1 MTGKITGITFN
12 ADRSQNITFT
22 VNQDVRDLYDDMNG
36 KELDIEVKLHHRK
49 RSLDSNAYC
58 WEIIDKIAAKTGSLR
73 VEVYREAIR
82 DIPGVSYIGCYPNDK
97 IEGVCRCWGHNGTGW
112 FTETMPS
119 KLEGCTNVILYY
131 GSSEYNTW
139 QMSRLIDRIVEEAKA
154 LGIETMTPAEIKR
167 LDERAKRRSAPSTV

>member
-1 MTGKITGITFN
+1 MTGKVTGLTFN
-12 ADRSQNITFT
+12 RDGTANITFT
-22 VNQDVRDLYDDMNG
+22 VNEDVRETYDEFAG
-36 KELDIEVKLHHRK
+36 KELDISVKLHHKK

-58 WEIIDKIAAKTGSLR
+58 WTLIDQIAAKTGSLK

-97 IEGVCRCWGHNGTGW
+97 VEGVCRCWSRNGMGW

-139 QMSRLIDRIVEEAKA
+139 QMGRLIDRIVEEAQA
-154 LGIETMTPAEIKR
+154 LGIETMTPEQVKS
-167 LDERAKRRSAPSTV
+167 LNEFSHRRRT